1 MTISREVLR
10 TAALG
15 LVATLLVSCS
25 AKPSVNAVPPVPPLR
40 TLPVGNAGDA
50 GGQGWEGVVEAVRQA
65 VISSQTSGRVS
76 RLEADVND
84 HVAAGA
90 VLARLT
96 AVEQQAGAEAARA
109 QLKSAEAMLVEA
121 EARYRRTAD
130 LVARQLVSRADHDV
144 ARAARDSALAMRDAA
159 RAQVQQ
165 AEQQSAYTVVRAP
178 YAGIVSARHVE
189 ADEVVVPGKPLFAFY
204 APGALRIEVQVPQSD
219 AAALRAS
226 PRAIVLFNDGQR
238 IEAGTVTV
246 YPSADPDTH
255 SVTVRVQLPVMNPA
269 PQPGVTARVVFPAGK
284 AEAPLRLPAAAVVQR
299 GEVSAVYVVAGSD
312 VSLRQLRL
320 GERRGADVVVIAGLA
335 RGEQVAT
342 DPVAATRW
350 LAQQRQAAG
359 AKP

>member
-1 MTISREVLR
+1 MMQFQEGLPN
-10 TAALG
+10 AALG
-15 LVATLLVSCS
+15 LLATLLVACG
-25 AKPSVNAVPPVPPLR
+25 AKAPVTDVPPVPPLH
-40 TLPVGNAGDA
+40 TLPVGSAGDA

-65 VISSQTSGRVS
+65 VISSQTTGRVS

-121 EARYRRTAD
+121 EARYRRLAD

-144 ARAARDSALAMRDAA
+144 ARAARDSALAVRDAA

-165 AEQQSAYTVVRAP
+165 AEQQAAYTVVRAP

-204 APGALRIEVQVPQSD
+204 APGALRIE
-219 AAALRAS
+219 
-226 PRAIVLFNDGQR
+226 
-238 IEAGTVTV
+238 AGAVTV
-246 YPSADPDTH
+246 YPSADPETH
-255 SVTVRVQLPVMNPA
+255 SVTVRVQLPAMNPA

-299 GEVSAVYVVAGSD
+299 GEVSAVYVVNGRD

-350 LAQQRQAAG
+350 LAQRRQAAG